1 MQSAGMVLEERM
13 QQLGYF
19 SLFISRELRIE
30 DVNAFQ
36 ASKALRNCSTI
47 TPAIGISINPLYS
60 RLAQVS
66 NVNFVSKTDNLSKIA
81 IYKLYLEVEILGSDI
96 RDW

>member
-19 SLFISRELRIE
+19 SLFIARELRIE

-60 RLAQVS
+60 
-66 NVNFVSKTDNLSKIA
+66 
-81 IYKLYLEVEILGSDI
+81 SDSFMI
-96 RDW
+96 IF

>member
-1 MQSAGMVLEERM
+1 M

-19 SLFISRELRIE
+19 SLFIARELRIE

-36 ASKALRNCSTI
+36 ASKAHESLETK

-60 RLAQVS
+60 NDSFMSIFLKNTEDS
-66 NVNFVSKTDNLSKIA
+66 NEMAHNAAFYQCLH
-81 IYKLYLEVEILGSDI
+81 
-96 RDW
+96 